1 MYCNT
6 LIWPASAFHPIQGVL
21 FMSKQTLKLTALAI
35 AGLALSFTAAASRE
49 IGSIGVVI
57 APIESGTSQ
66 CQVFVEA
73 DGSTRLVC
81 QPK

>member
-1 MYCNT
+1 
-6 LIWPASAFHPIQGVL
+6 
-21 FMSKQTLKLTALAI
+21 MSRQNLGLAALVI
-35 AGLALSFTAAASRE
+35 AGISFSFTAASRE

-57 APIESGTSQ
+57 APVESGASE

-81 QPK
+81 RH